1 MVYSFSLQPKYFQ
14 CAYFILPTQDSMRH
28 LSVPEELN
36 ASLLEQLIFLL
47 ILYHLDMIRT
57 LGETLAMRVVKD
69 AYAALVEKR
78 LARKF

>member
-1 MVYSFSLQPKYFQ
+1 
-14 CAYFILPTQDSMRH
+14 MRH